1 MTFPCPIMKILSNV
15 GGARELG
22 KPRPRQLEQVL
33 ESKSCGGAGPCWG
46 RVCSAVFLKTWGP
59 GGGVH
64 IQGVL
69 EEGPWMGQTSIHV
82 LVLSWS
88 ITISPAPPS
97 LWGCWNDSQHS
108 WQRRPD
114 LPGEL
119 TRTSGPTHTWGEA
132 GSPGTL
138 QQWEMK
144 RNSFLQPSS
153 KNLNLV
159 KQRFED

>member
-59 GGGVH
+59 DRPPRLKPRWPGGGVH

-97 LWGCWNDSQHS
+97 L
-108 WQRRPD
+108 
-114 LPGEL
+114 
-119 TRTSGPTHTWGEA
+119 
-132 GSPGTL
+132 
-138 QQWEMK
+138 
-144 RNSFLQPSS
+144 
-153 KNLNLV
+153 
-159 KQRFED
+159 